1 MPITEKNLLP
11 LLAVALV
18 GGVSTFFGSCET
30 PKKCD
35 KQCKK
40 ASNFKS
46 QLGEKVEENPAW
58 KVAALFF
65 ETNELLIK
73 SRALEI
79 NQSISDVSGSVLYE
93 PAAALL
99 QSLVVSSLIPGLR
112 ILVAQPDGHVTFDSA
127 AGANNTFANAVANTI
142 NPENHNTRP
151 AIMSA
156 QLSCDGNGNEIK
168 SSLTTLQLEA
178 YNARRILPFYGAN
191 GGTVRV
197 SKTIDIPVPV

>member
-18 GGVSTFFGSCET
+18 GGVSTFFAPSES
-30 PKKCD
+30 KKCD

-46 QLGEKVEENPAW
+46 QLGEVVQNNIDWQAATAFFDANEE
-58 KVAALFF
+58 
-65 ETNELLIK
+65 LIK
-73 SRALEI
+73 TRALAI
-79 NQSISDVSGSVLYE
+79 NQSIGDASGAMIYDD
-93 PAAALL
+93 AAALL
-99 QSLVVSSLIPGLR
+99 QSLVDSSLVPGLR
-112 ILVAQPDGHVTFDSA
+112 ILVALQDGRVTFDSA
-127 AGANNTFANAVANTI
+127 AVPGTNTFANAQANEI

-156 QLSCDGNGNEIK
+156 QLTCDGNGNEVK
-168 SSLTTLQLEA
+168 FSVTTGQLEA
-178 YNARRILPFYGAN
+178 YNARRILPAYGAN

-197 SKTIDIPVPV
+197 SKAVQLLGL